1 MPTPQFQD
9 LANRCGEWLR
19 GSGPQSE
26 IVMSSRIRL
35 ARNLAEFP
43 FIRRCTGSDRLAIEK
58 QFQDAIASVGDWKAL
73 LFSDVAALPTVDRQ
87 LLAPPRTVQLFGQP
101 RHQLYERGGVPAAGE
116 GTGVASRSGADVE
129 NGR

>member
-43 FIRRCTGSDRLAIEK
+43 FIRRCTESDRLAIEK
-58 QFQDAIASVGDWKAL
+58 QFQDAIGSGSSSAASCPKL
-73 LFSDVAALPTVDRQ
+73 AAL
-87 LLAPPRTVQLFGQP
+87 
-101 RHQLYERGGVPAAGE
+101 AASIS
-116 GTGVASRSGADVE
+116 TRKSNSA
-129 NGR
+129 